1 MGDHRMSIKIEAEFH
16 GVKEDCDMY
25 INYIPESDGVDQG
38 VTDFFS
44 DVYWHGMDKYN
55 QKKEKE
61 YQRRNKE
68 KIETAERKQLEALKK
83 KYENK

>member
-38 VTDFFS
+38 VADFFS